1 MSIADLKNR
10 MSDVPGIE
18 GLTMRPK
25 TGAISAWCFLTIG
38 DHVAATE
45 ADTSDQEIETAIRR
59 ALRLP
64 SVALIPD
71 KSKGTPMSVTGAG
84 YAGGSLS
91 QRLRAIRQ
99 KVEAGSAK
107 MDGALSKM
115 EQAADAHNQLAD
127 TVEGEADALLA
138 EIGQFTNGGVA

>member
-18 GLTMRPK
+18 GLTMRADP
-25 TGAISAWCFLTIG
+25 AQSRMVIFTIG
-38 DHVAATE
+38 DHVAATD
-45 ADTSDQEIETAIRR
+45 ADASDQDIETAIRR

-64 SVALIPD
+64 SIALIPD
-71 KSKGTPMSVTGAG
+71 KPKGTPMSVTGAG

-115 EQAADAHNQLAD
+115 EQAADAHSQLAD

>member
-1 MSIADLKNR
+1 MIGMSIADLKQR
-10 MSDVPGIE
+10 MTDVLGIE
-18 GLTMRPK
+18 VLTKRQDPE
-25 TGAISAWCFLTIG
+25 TGWLIFTVG
-38 DHVAATE
+38 DHVATTHPRA
-45 ADTSDQEIETAIRR
+45 SDQEIETAIRN

-71 KSKGTPMSVTGAG
+71 KPKGTPMSVTGAG
-84 YAGGSLS
+84 HAGGSLS

-138 EIGQFTNGGVA
+138 EIGQFTNGGM